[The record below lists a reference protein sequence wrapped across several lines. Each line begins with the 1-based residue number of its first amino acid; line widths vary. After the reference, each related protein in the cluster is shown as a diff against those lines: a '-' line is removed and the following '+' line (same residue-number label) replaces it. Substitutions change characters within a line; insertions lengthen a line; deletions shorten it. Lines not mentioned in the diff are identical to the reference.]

1 MHPRSRVTVA
11 ATGRAGGGQRPGRV
25 VNGLGK
31 EGDAAGTSMHRDVR
45 ARSRIDHSPSR
56 LQPASCSRGLQA
68 CSQRAAHVVL
78 ACTWRRAVSSPR
90 SLRCYLYVVCRAHAE
105 VHALA
110 CCRPSAGAPE
120 VRRRKR
126 TMYSCGSLV
135 GLEVVFAGACVCAN
149 RTPAPV
155 IVQRARARVRVRE
168 EERRRGRCTL
178 AMVSTMRC
186 D

>member
-1 MHPRSRVTVA
+1 MGWEKKGTLPAHRC
-11 ATGRAGGGQRPGRV
+11 TG
-25 VNGLGK
+25 
-31 EGDAAGTSMHRDVR
+31 MCVR
-45 ARSRIDHSPSR
+45 AHVSTTR
-56 LQPASCSRGLQA
+56 LHACSQRAAHVVSGLHVCELLTWSQACTSASCSRGLQA

-168 EERRRGRCTL
+168 EERRRCRCTL